1 MFSIGRTHQGSQ
13 EMTLIRLVRKLA
25 EHVTPFPDV
34 QAEGEMAPDNL
45 YRMTV
50 QLIKVCALST
60 LQRLCSSLLC
70 SCSYWKVCLLA
81 VNTRVSWSHF
91 QLVLNALLP
100 YVAQCCKSVQTT
112 TRQNCS
118 APSHPPP
125 PPPPSPKNSCQTS
138 TFCRRS
144 ACSQQH
150 VLFDQLRINS
160 MPYAG
165 KRSEAGCTMGAH
177 VP

>member
-1 MFSIGRTHQGSQ
+1 MATRACLHGLINHYVTHLMFSIGRTHQGSQ

-50 QLIKVCALST
+50 QLIKVSALST

-70 SCSYWKVCLLA
+70 SCWFWKVCLLA

-118 APSHPPP
+118 APSHPPAP
-125 PPPPSPKNSCQTS
+125 PPPPPPGQSSNKHFLQAQCLLTTACTLSPAPN
-138 TFCRRS
+138 
-144 ACSQQH
+144 
-150 VLFDQLRINS
+150 
-160 MPYAG
+160 
-165 KRSEAGCTMGAH
+165 
-177 VP
+177 